1 MLLAALEQA
10 QLVADEGRIW
20 VFIDAEEEDYR
31 LVTDADGYDT
41 EIMKEVL
48 DFLERFGLELIDD
61 CEYEPEFDDEG
72 NVVMYLCE
80 TDRKDVSA

>member
-31 LVTDADGYDT
+31 LVTDPDGYDPK
-41 EIMKEVL
+41 IMKDVL

-61 CEYEPEFDDEG
+61 SEYKPEFDDEG
-72 NVVMYLCE
+72 NVVTYLCE